1 MQKIQEKPEKEKL
14 LTIKELAKLMK
25 VDKRT
30 LIEWVQYRRIPYVL
44 VDKKFI
50 RFRLSDI
57 ADWIN
62 KKHILKTLKE
72 NRKTTA
78 SHS

>member
-14 LTIKELAKLMK
+14 ITIKEMAVLMK
-25 VDKRT
+25 VDERT
-30 LIEWVQYRRIPYVL
+30 LIEWVQHRRIPYVL

-62 KKHILKTLKE
+62 KNQLLKTLKE
-72 NRKTTA
+72 KRKTTA